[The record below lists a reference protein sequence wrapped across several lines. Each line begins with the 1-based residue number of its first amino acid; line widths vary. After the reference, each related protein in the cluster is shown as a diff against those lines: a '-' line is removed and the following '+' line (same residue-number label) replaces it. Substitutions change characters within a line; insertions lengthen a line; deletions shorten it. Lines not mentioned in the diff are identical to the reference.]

1 MGLRVRPGGDAL
13 TVWAGPWA
21 GLEFRAGPK
30 GAVLGLWA
38 GPMRELIGLQV
49 ENRSELLLYWRSQGV
64 PSAL

>member
-13 TVWAGPWA
+13 TLWAGPWA

-30 GAVLGLWA
+30 GAVLGLWV

-49 ENRSELLLYWRSQGV
+49 ENRSEL
-64 PSAL
+64 